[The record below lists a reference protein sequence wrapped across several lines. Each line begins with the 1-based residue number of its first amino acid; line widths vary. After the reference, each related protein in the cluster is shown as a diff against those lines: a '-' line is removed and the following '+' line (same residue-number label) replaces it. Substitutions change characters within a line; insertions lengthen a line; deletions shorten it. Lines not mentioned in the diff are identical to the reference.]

1 MSTNSSGAS
10 HILVTGGVRSGKSR
24 FAESLAL
31 RLGGDIIYLATA
43 TAGDAEMV
51 ERIARH
57 RARRPSDWRTVEEPL
72 HPEAVI
78 QRYSAGYTILLDC
91 LTLFLSNLYFELQPG
106 TAEPELSRLILSRFT
121 GLAQMIAASPANLVL
136 VTNEV
141 GWGIVPENPLAR
153 TFRDLSGLAN
163 QEIARVC
170 DQVYLVVT
178 GIPLQ
183 IKGTDL

>member
-1 MSTNSSGAS
+1 MSTNQSGAS

-31 RLGGDIIYLATA
+31 RLGGKVVYLATA
-43 TAGDAEMV
+43 TAGDAEMA

-57 RARRPSDWRTVEEPL
+57 RARRPPDWMTVEEPL

-78 QRYSAGYTILLDC
+78 RNYPAGYTILLDC

-106 TAEPELSRLILSRFT
+106 VTESELSRLILGRFT
-121 GLAQMIAASPANLVL
+121 ELAEIIAASPANLVL

-141 GWGIVPENPLAR
+141 GWGIVPENNLAR
-153 TFRDLSGLAN
+153 AFRDLSGFAN

-178 GIPLQ
+178 GIPLR
-183 IKGTDL
+183 IKGNEE